1 MELLN
6 AILKLFDNILVSV
19 LSVYFFM
26 KSFRSLH
33 KDKLEAIY
41 WAILFL
47 TITLY
52 VIFINF

>member
-1 MELLN
+1 MELLS
-6 AILKLFDNILVSV
+6 IIMKLITDTLTSV
-19 LSVYFFM
+19 LSVYFFV

-33 KDKLEAIY
+33 KNKLEAIY

-52 VIFINF
+52 VIFS

>member
-1 MELLN
+1 MELLGTVM
-6 AILKLFDNILVSV
+6 KLINNILSSV
-19 LSVYFFM
+19 LSIYFFV

-41 WAILFL
+41 WAILSL

-52 VIFINF
+52 VIFS

>member
-1 MELLN
+1 MEFLN
-6 AILKLFDNILVSV
+6 TVMKLINGTLTSV
-19 LSVYFFM
+19 LSVYFFV

-33 KDKLEAIY
+33 KDKVEAIY

-52 VIFINF
+52 VIFS

>member
-6 AILKLFDNILVSV
+6 TIMKLINDTLAFV
-19 LSVYFFM
+19 LSVYFFV

-33 KDKLEAIY
+33 KDKVEAIY

-52 VIFINF
+52 VIFS